1 MLVEV
6 QPTDGETRS
15 LKTSPSLSKKQ
26 VVLSNLSLL
35 NLLASNLFKDAASS
49 DLIKSLFLVFHSLC
63 LRASVVNFLSKKGVY
78 MDTTN

>member
-6 QPTDGETRS
+6 QSTDGDTRS

-26 VVLSNLSLL
+26 AVLSNLIPH
-35 NLLASNLFKDAASS
+35 AGA

-63 LRASVVNFLSKKGVY
+63 LRASVVNLLSKKDVY